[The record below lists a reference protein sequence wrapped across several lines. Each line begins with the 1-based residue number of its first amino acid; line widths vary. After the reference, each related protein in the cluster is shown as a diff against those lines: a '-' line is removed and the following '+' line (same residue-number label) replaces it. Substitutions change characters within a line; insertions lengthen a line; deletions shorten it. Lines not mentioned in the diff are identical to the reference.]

1 MRLPL
6 KPSEPGPAS
15 RINPS
20 SEHNRPAR
28 PAHRSHLSSHTSSI
42 RRLLYWLFM
51 LGTYPYTLH
60 KTARN
65 WQIAIISANSHLTG
79 TNPMKSYALG
89 LRVSSFAVLIGLA
102 GGVLAQQDYPN
113 KPIRY
118 IVPYS
123 PGGSTTWTSRLVGQ
137 RLTEAWGQQVLID
150 NRPGADTVI
159 GTEAA
164 VRSRP
169 DGYTL
174 VYIGSGLASNHT
186 LIKTPYDP
194 RKE

>member
-1 MRLPL
+1 
-6 KPSEPGPAS
+6 
-15 RINPS
+15 
-20 SEHNRPAR
+20 
-28 PAHRSHLSSHTSSI
+28 
-42 RRLLYWLFM
+42 
-51 LGTYPYTLH
+51 
-60 KTARN
+60 
-65 WQIAIISANSHLTG
+65 
-79 TNPMKSYALG
+79 MKSYAVG

-159 GTEAA
+159 GT
-164 VRSRP
+164 
-169 DGYTL
+169 
-174 VYIGSGLASNHT
+174 
-186 LIKTPYDP
+186 
-194 RKE
+194 